1 MVGLDLARYNGM
13 SYTQIDQL
21 REENEGQRYSDVD
34 LTRIYLRELGAVP
47 LLDREEEAALATR
60 LDQARRDYARAV
72 LKLPAACRR
81 QIPGSGK
88 ASPRVDELWSMPRI
102 ESCHQALATYLRGN
116 PSLRRNRQYVAL
128 ADAKN
133 RVDRGRDALITANL
147 RLVAHIAKKFCNQGM
162 AFMDL
167 LQEGNIGLMR
177 AVEKFEVRRG
187 NKFSTYAFWW
197 IKQAITRAI
206 ADKSRTIRIPVH
218 LVAKV
223 REVQRASR
231 DLEKE
236 LGSPP
241 GAREIARRTRV
252 PLKTVIEILGDGS

>member
-1 MVGLDLARYNGM
+1 M
-13 SYTQIDQL
+13 SYTQIDPL
-21 REENEGQRYSDVD
+21 REETEGQRYSDVD

-47 LLDREEEAALATR
+47 LLDREQEAALATR
-60 LDQARRDYARAV
+60 LDQARRDYARAL
-72 LKLPAACRR
+72 LKLPAACRS
-81 QIPGSGK
+81 QIPESGK
-88 ASPRVDELWSMPRI
+88 ANPRVDELWSMQRI
-102 ESCHQALATYLRGN
+102 ETCHQALATYLRGN
-116 PSLRRNRQYVAL
+116 PSLRRNRHYAAL

-133 RVDRGRDALITANL
+133 RVDRSRDALIKANL

-177 AVEKFEVRRG
+177 AVEKFEVGRG

-218 LVAKV
+218 LIGKV
-223 REVQRASR
+223 REVQRAAR

-252 PLKTVIEILGDGS
+252 PLKTVIEILGDGSSD